1 MDTTFKSKATIAP
14 DKYELAHS
22 MALKKLKACNQRIN
36 NSCMQCNIFFDC
48 ELRKHYV
55 LTTYQSMSK
64 DTSGGFEF

>member
-1 MDTTFKSKATIAP
+1 MPENTL
-14 DKYELAHS
+14 DKYEIAHS
-22 MALKKLKACNQRIN
+22 MALDKLKACNQRIN
-36 NSCMQCNIFFDC
+36 NSCINCSIFFTC

>member
-1 MDTTFKSKATIAP
+1 MDTTSIAP

-22 MALKKLKACNQRIN
+22 VALEKLKACNQRIN
-36 NSCMQCNIFFDC
+36 NSCMQCNIFFAC

-55 LTTYQSMSK
+55 LTTYKSMSK

>member
-1 MDTTFKSKATIAP
+1 MDTTSTAP

-22 MALKKLKACNQRIN
+22 VALDKLKDCNQRTN
-36 NSCMQCNIFFDC
+36 NSCMQCNIFFTC

-55 LTTYQSMSK
+55 KTTYESMSK

>member
-1 MDTTFKSKATIAP
+1 MDTTSTAP

-22 MALKKLKACNQRIN
+22 MALDKLKACNQRIK
-36 NSCMQCNIFFDC
+36 NSCMQCNMFFDC